1 MTTAHINRIAT
12 AVPPHDMHGAF
23 IPFAESLLPEGTR
36 RNLYRR
42 MVRLAAIEHRY
53 SFLKPI
59 LTQSGS
65 IQDQDALFVRGN

>member
-1 MTTAHINRIAT
+1 MTTAYLNRIAT

-23 IPFAESLLPEGTR
+23 VPFAESLLPEGTP

-42 MVRLAAIEHRY
+42 MVRLAAIDHRY

-59 LTQSGS
+59 VT
-65 IQDQDALFVRGN
+65 DERRDAG